1 MMETSKLFDYL
12 KWEDK
17 ITDVEGQNYIIH
29 SAVRTKRNCYEKK
42 IERMEWKTLMAR
54 SLVKYGRLVIED
66 LVKFWLWIRGQEN
79 G

>member
-1 MMETSKLFDYL
+1 MMETTKLFDYF

-17 ITDVEGQNYIIH
+17 ITDIEGQKYIIH
-29 SAVRTKRNCYEKK
+29 SAVRTKRNCYE
-42 IERMEWKTLMAR
+42 RMEWKTLMAH
-54 SLVKYGRLVIED
+54 SLIKYGQLVIED